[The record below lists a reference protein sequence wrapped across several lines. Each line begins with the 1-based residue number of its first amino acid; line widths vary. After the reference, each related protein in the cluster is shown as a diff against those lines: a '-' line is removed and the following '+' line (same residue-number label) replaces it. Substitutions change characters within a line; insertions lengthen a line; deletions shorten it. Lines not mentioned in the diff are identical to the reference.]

1 MKESHRRKAPAI
13 KEDMLVKLKQYF
25 KIGES
30 VEYILIRD
38 DFPIGNISPSDFSCL
53 CREMFKRNDEAL
65 HGK

>member
-1 MKESHRRKAPAI
+1 MKKSLRRKASAI
-13 KEDMLVKLKQYF
+13 KEDILVTLQQYF

-30 VEYILIRD
+30 AEYILMRD
-38 DFPIGNISPSDFSCL
+38 DFPIGDISSSDFSCL